1 MQITSSWTW
10 TLGNN
15 PLVILVG
22 LAAVV
27 TAAPTP
33 TRAPAPA
40 PQSSGATEAPVLVRN
55 VDKDL
60 EVQVVQ
66 LEDGEYGVRV
76 FKSSSAQRPILLPSQ
91 TWSVPP
97 EWRAPGRE
105 AARVVHA
112 ELLSSGDVVI
122 VLYSPKDGLDLIVL
136 PQEIFKPTEATTDN
150 AIIFPKVSV
159 PWHPTVS
166 TPAEEWTWPSDAE
179 AVTPSGTGF
188 RSASPEKA
196 TLPEE

>member
-1 MQITSSWTW
+1 MELRKQMHFY
-10 TLGNN
+10 LQ
-15 PLVILVG
+15 V
-22 LAAVV
+22 LA
-27 TAAPTP
+27 
-33 TRAPAPA
+33 
-40 PQSSGATEAPVLVRN
+40 VLESFSRPSLHHDFEN
-55 VDKDL
+55 LDKGR

-76 FKSSSAQRPILLPSQ
+76 FERSQRRPILLPSQ
-91 TWSVPP
+91 TWSIPP
-97 EWRAPGRE
+97 GWRAPGHE

-112 ELLSSGDVVI
+112 ELLSSGDVVV
-122 VLYSPKDGLDLIVL
+122 VLYSPEDGLDLVVL
-136 PQEIFKPTEATTDN
+136 PKEIFKPIEVTTNN

-166 TPAEEWTWPSDAE
+166 TPAEDWTWPSDAE

-188 RSASPEKA
+188 RSAAPEKA